1 MLTNTEPA
9 HHLSKSPTSEVIWGR
24 RRHYKT
30 PNKMRF
36 ATKSCLWD
44 KEGDN
49 ESQSTL
55 VDSPKM
61 LGKER
66 PNLHIT
72 EVESKS
78 PTPNIYGE
86 TAILLTDGDI
96 IRRRI
101 KSDMQ
106 QELKFLEALDKQHR
120 TCIGICRRLRKY
132 LGRTATL

>member
-9 HHLSKSPTSEVIWGR
+9 YHLSKSPTSEVIWGR

-78 PTPNIYGE
+78 LTPNIYGG
-86 TAILLTDGDI
+86 DGDI
-96 IRRRI
+96 VNRRRHY
-101 KSDMQ
+101 KTPN
-106 QELKFLEALDKQHR
+106 KKR
-120 TCIGICRRLRKY
+120 Y
-132 LGRTATL
+132 ATRVEISGGAR